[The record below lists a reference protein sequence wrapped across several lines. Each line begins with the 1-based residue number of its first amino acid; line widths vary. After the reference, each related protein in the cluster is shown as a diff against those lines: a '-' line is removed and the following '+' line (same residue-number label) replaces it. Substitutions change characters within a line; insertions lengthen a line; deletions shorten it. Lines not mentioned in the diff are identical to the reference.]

1 MQIINWSVQQP
12 ENGEPKPSDRILER
26 SRLSGPWP
34 SAPIVLSIMSSVS
47 HHGVGDTQ
55 CHNRHRQ
62 PGRQGF
68 PTCYPS
74 AFLGCTDVPVAY
86 SRRAFP
92 GGSLMPRVR
101 APGGLVGF
109 GRDALLRD

>member
-1 MQIINWSVQQP
+1 MQIIGAFVGSDLKTVQTVRTVA
-12 ENGEPKPSDRILER
+12 ECS
-26 SRLSGPWP
+26 
-34 SAPIVLSIMSSVS
+34 IVLSIMSSVS